1 MTNQQ
6 KMKTAIKLIKPTVDD
21 FPRLLEIWEASV
33 RATHDFV
40 TEEDIQFF
48 KSAIQEHSM
57 FANTSL
63 TCAQTKENM
72 LTGFIGVTGDNLDM
86 LFIAP
91 EYRGMGIGRAL
102 LQDAILTSNIKRVEV
117 NEQNDQAVGFYEH
130 FGFRTY
136 SRSELDEM
144 GKPFPLLHMTL
155 E

>member
-1 MTNQQ
+1 MT
-6 KMKTAIKLIKPTVDD
+6 TTIKLIKPTTSD

-40 TEEDIQFF
+40 TEDDIQFF
-48 KSAIQEHSM
+48 KKAINEHSM
-57 FANTSL
+57 FSNTSL

-72 LTGFIGVTGDNLDM
+72 LVGFIGVKGDNLDM
-86 LFIAP
+86 LFITP
-91 EYRGMGIGRAL
+91 EYRGMGVGRAL
-102 LQDAILTSNIKRVEV
+102 LLDAILTSNIKRVEV